1 MRKSPSSRKTSSIYA
16 LETPD
21 ERFVR
26 QGGQMR
32 ERILIVGA
40 GEAGRILLSEFIR
53 QDRASSVVGFVDDDP
68 SKSSSVFSGK
78 SVLGARSGLDAIVRD
93 YGVTRAI
100 IALPSARTDIVKETV
115 SALLAADPSVAI
127 EILPPFT
134 RYFESSLSTSLQNI
148 KLTDIIEREEYTI
161 DIGAIESAFRGKRIL
176 VTGAGGSIGSELVRQ
191 LSRFSPA
198 QVVCVGRGEN
208 SIYQLARSL
217 QDAGLDRTG
226 AHVFRICD
234 VKDEALL
241 SSVFAQYRPQIV
253 FHAAAHK
260 HVPLME
266 YNEAEAVQN
275 NVGGS
280 RNVLKL
286 SREYGAEKFVLV
298 STDKAVNPANVMGAT
313 KRITELLANYYHEK
327 EGLSTAIVRFGNV
340 VGSRGSVIPL
350 FKDQIERGGP
360 VTVTHPEITRFFMTI
375 PEAVLLVLNA
385 ASFSKG
391 GETFVLNMG
400 TQYRIDDIARRM
412 IRLYGL
418 EPDRDI
424 RIEYTGL
431 RPGEKL
437 YEEIVYGMEDL
448 VPTANGKIFI
458 MRGREPRPFDALE
471 AFLGKIP
478 SVSRMTPSEV
488 REEIRSVVKEFTQ
501 QSVRGSDGESRF
513 VR

>member
-1 MRKSPSSRKTSSIYA
+1 
-16 LETPD
+16 
-21 ERFVR
+21 
-26 QGGQMR
+26 MR

-53 QDRASSVVGFVDDDP
+53 QDRASSVAGFIDDDP
-68 SKSSSVFSGK
+68 AKREAVYSGK
-78 SVLGARSGLDAIVRD
+78 GVLGNRAAIDQVVRD
-93 YGVTRAI
+93 FGITRVI

-115 SALLAADPSVAI
+115 ASLLAADPSIAI
-127 EILPPFT
+127 EILPTFT

-148 KLTDIIEREEYTI
+148 RLTDIIEREEYSLDVI
-161 DIGAIESAFRGKRIL
+161 AIENAFRGKRVL

-191 LSRFSPA
+191 LSRFSPE

-208 SIYQLARSL
+208 SIYQLVRSL
-217 QDAGLDRTG
+217 QDAGLDRDG

-234 VKDEALL
+234 VKDEVLL
-241 SSVFAQYRPQIV
+241 STIFAKYRPHIV

-286 SREYGAEKFVLV
+286 SQEYGAEKFVLV
-298 STDKAVNPANVMGAT
+298 STDKAVNPANIMGAT
-313 KRITELLANYYHEK
+313 KRVTELLANYYHSEK
-327 EGLSTAIVRFGNV
+327 GLSTAVVRFGNV

-385 ASFSKG
+385 ASFSAG

-412 IRLYGL
+412 IRLYGF

-448 VPTANGKIFI
+448 APTANGKIFI
-458 MRGREPRPFDALE
+458 MRGKQAQSFDALE
-471 AFLGKIP
+471 SFLSKLPLVARMEP
-478 SVSRMTPSEV
+478 SAV
-488 REEIRSVVKEFTQ
+488 RDALHGVVNEFAQ
-501 QSVRGSDGESRF
+501 EKVGGAEGESRF

>member
-1 MRKSPSSRKTSSIYA
+1 M
-16 LETPD
+16 
-21 ERFVR
+21 
-26 QGGQMR
+26 QMID
-32 ERILIVGA
+32 RILIVGA

-53 QDRASSVVGFVDDDP
+53 QDRASSVAGFVDDDP
-68 SKSSSVFSGK
+68 SKKTAVFSGK
-78 SVLGARSGLDAIVRD
+78 NVLGSRLDIPSIVRD
-93 YGVTRAI
+93 FGVTRAI
-100 IALPSARTDIVKETV
+100 IALPSARTDIVKDTV
-115 SALLAADPSVAI
+115 AALLAADPSIAI

-148 KLTDIIEREEYTI
+148 KLTDIIEREEYSL
-161 DIGAIESAFRGKRIL
+161 DISAIESALRGKRVL

-191 LSRFSPA
+191 LSRFAPS
-198 QVVCVGRGEN
+198 QIVCVGRGEN
-208 SIYQLARSL
+208 SIYQLIRSL
-217 QDAGLDRTG
+217 EDAGLDHSTE
-226 AHVFRICD
+226 HVFRICD
-234 VKDEALL
+234 VKDRTLL
-241 SSVFAQYRPQIV
+241 SRIFAAYRPQIV

-280 RNVLKL
+280 LNVLGL

-298 STDKAVNPANVMGAT
+298 STDKAVNPSNVMGAT
-313 KRITELLANYYHEK
+313 KRITELLAGYFFDTK
-327 EGLSTAIVRFGNV
+327 ALPTVVVRFGNV

-350 FKDQIERGGP
+350 FKDQIEKGGP

-385 ASFSKG
+385 AAFSNG

-400 TQYRIDDIARRM
+400 TQYKIDDIARRM

-418 EPDRDI
+418 EPERDI

-437 YEEIVYGMEDL
+437 YEEIVYGKEDL

-458 MRGREPRPFDALE
+458 MKGRERQQYSELE
-471 AFLGKIP
+471 AFIDQIP
-478 SVSRMTPSEV
+478 AVSSMEPSGV
-488 REEIRSVVKEFTQ
+488 RAEIHRVVAEFVSDTGRSAQ
-501 QSVRGSDGESRF
+501 GESRF

>member
-1 MRKSPSSRKTSSIYA
+1 M
-16 LETPD
+16 D
-21 ERFVR
+21 
-26 QGGQMR
+26 
-32 ERILIVGA
+32 RILIVGA

-53 QDRASSVVGFVDDDP
+53 QDRASSVAGFIDDHP
-68 SKSSSVFSGK
+68 AKQSASYSGK
-78 SVLGARSGLDAIVRD
+78 NVLGTRAAIDSVVRD
-93 YGVTRAI
+93 FGITRAV
-100 IALPSARTDIVKETV
+100 IALPSARTDIVKDTV
-115 SALLAADPSVAI
+115 ASLLAADPSIAI

-148 KLTDIIEREEYTI
+148 KLTDIIEREEYSL
-161 DIGAIESAFRGKRIL
+161 DIGAIESAFRGKRVL

-198 QVVCVGRGEN
+198 QIVCVGRGEN
-208 SIYQLARSL
+208 SIYQLVRSL
-217 QDAGLDRTG
+217 QDAGLDREG

-241 SSVFAQYRPQIV
+241 STIFAQYRPQIV

-286 SREYGAEKFVLV
+286 SHEYGAEKFVLV
-298 STDKAVNPANVMGAT
+298 STDKAVNPANIMGAT
-313 KRITELLANYYHEK
+313 KRVTELLANYYHSSK
-327 EGLSTAIVRFGNV
+327 GLSTAVVRFGNV

-350 FKDQIERGGP
+350 FRDQIERGGP

-385 ASFSKG
+385 ASFSAG

-412 IRLYGL
+412 IRLYGF

-448 VPTANGKIFI
+448 APTANGKIFI
-458 MRGREPRPFDALE
+458 MRGKETQDFGVLESFLSKLPLVARMEPSAVRDALH
-471 AFLGKIP
+471 G
-478 SVSRMTPSEV
+478 VV
-488 REEIRSVVKEFTQ
+488 REFVQET
-501 QSVRGSDGESRF
+501 VRGADGESRF

>member
-1 MRKSPSSRKTSSIYA
+1 MK
-16 LETPD
+16 
-21 ERFVR
+21 
-26 QGGQMR
+26 

-53 QDRASSVVGFVDDDP
+53 QDRASTVAGFIDDDP
-68 SKSSSVFSGK
+68 SKKGQTYSGK
-78 SVLGARSGLDAIVRD
+78 PVFGGRTALESIVKE
-93 YGVTRAI
+93 YSVTRAI
-100 IALPSARTDIVKETV
+100 IALPSARTDIVKDTV
-115 SALLAADPSVAI
+115 SALLSADPSIAI

-134 RYFESSLSTSLQNI
+134 KYFESSLSTSLQNI
-148 KLTDIIEREEYTI
+148 KLTDIIEREEYAL
-161 DIGAIESAFRGKRIL
+161 DIQAIESAIRGKRIL

-191 LSRFSPA
+191 LSRFSPEKII
-198 QVVCVGRGEN
+198 CVGRGEN
-208 SIYQLARSL
+208 SIYQLVRSL
-217 QDAGLDRTG
+217 QDAGLDRTTR
-226 AHVFRICD
+226 HIFRICD
-234 VKDEALL
+234 VKDERLL
-241 SSVFAQYRPQIV
+241 SKIFSCYKPQLV
-253 FHAAAHK
+253 FHTAAHK

-266 YNEAEAVQN
+266 FNEAEAVQN

-280 RNVLKL
+280 RNVLSL
-286 SREYGAEKFVLV
+286 AHRYGAEKFVLV
-298 STDKAVNPANVMGAT
+298 STDKAVNPANIMGAT
-313 KRITELLANYYHEK
+313 KRITELLAGYFHATT
-327 EGLSTAIVRFGNV
+327 GLHTAVVRFGNV

-350 FKDQIERGGP
+350 FRDQIEHGGP

-385 ASFSKG
+385 AAFSKG

-458 MRGREPRPFDALE
+458 MKGKGAQDFSPLE
-471 AFLGKIP
+471 AFLAEIP
-478 SVSRMTPSEV
+478 AITELDSA
-488 REEIRSVVKEFTQ
+488 EIRERIRRVVKEFIPDAAHDA
-501 QSVRGSDGESRF
+501 SGESRF